1 MIKSMTGYG
10 RATSEI
16 NEKMYTAEVK
26 TLNSKQFD
34 IQLRLPADLKEKE
47 LDIRKLLA
55 NRLERGKVEL
65 SLSAGDNGCS
75 EAVFINR
82 EVAKKYYAE
91 LAALQ
96 RELGIAD
103 QTQLMPTLLKFPEV
117 LQHKSETPDQ
127 EQWRRMLEVIETA
140 ILLCDQSRQ
149 LEGEKLRTE
158 FEKGIMAIRDLLQ
171 QIAPFEEERLQRIR
185 KKFRNELEA
194 TFNKEN
200 IDENRYEQEIIYYIE
215 KIDINEEKVRLKSH
229 CEYFVQTMNE
239 GGTCGKKLGFILQE
253 IGREINTLG
262 SKANHLNIQRLV
274 VLMKDELEKI
284 KEQLFNIL

>member
-16 NEKMYTAEVK
+16 GERMYIAEIK

-34 IQLRLPADLKEKE
+34 VQLRLPADLKEKE

-55 NRLERGKVEL
+55 NRFERGKVEL
-65 SLSAGDNGCS
+65 NLSVGENGIS

-91 LAALQ
+91 LTALQ
-96 RELGIAD
+96 HELGITD

-127 EQWRRMLEVIETA
+127 EQWRRMLEMIESA

-149 LEGEKLRTE
+149 LEGEKLRAE
-158 FEKGIMAIRDLLQ
+158 FEKGILAIRDLLQ
-171 QIAPFEEERLQRIR
+171 QVAPFEEERLQRIR

-194 TFNKEN
+194 TFDKEN
-200 IDENRYEQEIIYYIE
+200 IDENRFEQEIIYYIE

-253 IGREINTLG
+253 VGREINTLG

>member
-16 NEKMYTAEVK
+16 GERMYIAEIK

-34 IQLRLPADLKEKE
+34 VQLRLPADLKEKE

-55 NRLERGKVEL
+55 NRFERGKVEL
-65 SLSAGDNGCS
+65 NLSVGENGIS

-91 LAALQ
+91 LTALQ
-96 RELGIAD
+96 HELGITD

-127 EQWRRMLEVIETA
+127 EQWRRMLEMIETA

-149 LEGEKLRTE
+149 LEGEKLRAE
-158 FEKGIMAIRDLLQ
+158 FEKGILAIRDLLQ
-171 QIAPFEEERLQRIR
+171 QVAPFEEERLQRIR

-194 TFNKEN
+194 TFDKEN
-200 IDENRYEQEIIYYIE
+200 IDENRFEQEIIYYIE

-253 IGREINTLG
+253 VGREINTLG

>member
-16 NEKMYTAEVK
+16 GERMYIAEIK

-34 IQLRLPADLKEKE
+34 VQLRLPADLKEKE

-55 NRLERGKVEL
+55 NRFERGKVEL
-65 SLSAGDNGCS
+65 NLSVGENGIS

-91 LAALQ
+91 LTALQ
-96 RELGIAD
+96 HELGITD

-127 EQWRRMLEVIETA
+127 EQWRRMLEMIETA

-149 LEGEKLRTE
+149 LEGVKLHSE
-158 FEKGIMAIRDLLQ
+158 FAKGIQAIRDLLQ
-171 QIAPFEEERLQRIR
+171 QVAPFEEERLQRIR

-194 TFNKEN
+194 TFDKEN
-200 IDENRYEQEIIYYIE
+200 IDENRFEQEIIYYIE

-253 IGREINTLG
+253 VGREINTLG

>member
-16 NEKMYTAEVK
+16 GEKMYTAEIK

-34 IQLRLPADLKEKE
+34 VQLRLPSDLKEKE

-55 NRLERGKVEL
+55 AKFERGKVEL
-65 SLSAGDNGCS
+65 NLHAGENGYS
-75 EAVFINR
+75 EAIFINK

-91 LAALQ
+91 LTALQ
-96 RELGIAD
+96 NELGITD
-103 QTQLMPTLLKFPEV
+103 QTQLMSTLLKLPEV
-117 LQHKSETPDQ
+117 LQHRSEPPDQ
-127 EQWRRMLEVIETA
+127 EQWRRMLEMIETA
-140 ILLCDQSRQ
+140 VSHCDRSRQ
-149 LEGEKLRTE
+149 LEGEKLRAE
-158 FEKGIMAIRDLLQ
+158 FEKGIQAISDLLQ
-171 QIAPFEEERLQRIR
+171 QVAPFEEERLHRIR
-185 KKFRNELEA
+185 QKFRNELEA
-194 TFNKEN
+194 TFDKEN

-229 CEYFVQTMNE
+229 CEYFIQTMNE
-239 GGTCGKKLGFILQE
+239 GGTCGKKLSFILQE
-253 IGREINTLG
+253 VGREINTLG
-262 SKANHLNIQRLV
+262 SKANHSGIQRLV